1 MHFPCAIITMAEG
14 LQPEFAVP
22 PDADALLENDAGA
35 FAVANYREPADIS
48 EYNQLDMIDGAAGV
62 VVEGSRRRGAEERGS
77 EKSVFFD

>member
-1 MHFPCAIITMAEG
+1 MAEG

-22 PDADALLENDAGA
+22 PDADTLLENDAGA

-62 VVEGSRRRGAEERGS
+62 VVEEARGGGRKREKREEEGGTER
-77 EKSVFFD
+77 KRMKNPI